1 YCTITSKIPINKFCT
16 PSYIHPVSSCKIDR
30 HAYNAAQNVLTRIFR
45 LVTEGQRAYKPQGL
59 PPVSIGD
66 VFDNGRFKVLRKLG
80 YGGSGTVWLC
90 KDNQKGNYV
99 ALRVLPASITGVFEK
114 SAVNEISLQQQLWS
128 QGTTVQ
134 DEGENHIVKFLGE
147 FRHVSPNGTHL
158 CLLLEAMG
166 PNLTDMAI
174 RRPWESGSLPEG
186 GSITG

>member
-1 YCTITSKIPINKFCT
+1 
-16 PSYIHPVSSCKIDR
+16 
-30 HAYNAAQNVLTRIFR
+30 
-45 LVTEGQRAYKPQGL
+45 
-59 PPVSIGD
+59 
-66 VFDNGRFKVLRKLG
+66 RFKVLRKLG

-99 ALRVLPASITGVFEK
+99 ALKVLPASITGVFEK

-134 DEGENHIVKFLGE
+134 DEGENHIVRFLGE

-166 PNLTDMAI
+166 PNLADMAI

-186 GSITG
+186 GSITGQGRFPIESAKEIGRNVLLALDFLHQNGIMHGDL